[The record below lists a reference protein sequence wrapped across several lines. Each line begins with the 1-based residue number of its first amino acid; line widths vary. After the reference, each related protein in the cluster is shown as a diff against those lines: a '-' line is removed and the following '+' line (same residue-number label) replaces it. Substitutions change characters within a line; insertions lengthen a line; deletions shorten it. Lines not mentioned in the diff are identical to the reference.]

1 MNTNQ
6 KQRNVSGIG
15 GVFFRSKDPDKLA
28 NWYQTHFDISPA
40 PTSYEQEPWRQDAG
54 YTVFAPFEQSTDY
67 FGATD
72 KQWMINFRVNDLDR
86 IMQNL
91 RESKIDVK
99 ESEPHPSGRFARL
112 TDPEGN
118 PIELWQPNE
127 ELEP

>member
-1 MNTNQ
+1 MTSKNQ
-6 KQRNVSGIG
+6 QRIVSGIG

-28 NWYQTHFDISPA
+28 NWYQEHFGIAPA

-54 YTVFAPFEQSTDY
+54 YTVFAPFAQSTDY
-67 FGATD
+67 FGDAD

-91 RESKIDVK
+91 RESNIDVI

-118 PIELWQPNE
+118 PVELWQPNE